1 MIYYKVIILEKVE
14 FFQTNSEGCVNYVF
28 LSYPFISP
36 FPFLSLNCCFILP
49 NKNVTRSVL

>member
-36 FPFLSLNCCFILP
+36 FPLSLNCCFVLP
-49 NKNVTRSVL
+49 SKMVTYSVL